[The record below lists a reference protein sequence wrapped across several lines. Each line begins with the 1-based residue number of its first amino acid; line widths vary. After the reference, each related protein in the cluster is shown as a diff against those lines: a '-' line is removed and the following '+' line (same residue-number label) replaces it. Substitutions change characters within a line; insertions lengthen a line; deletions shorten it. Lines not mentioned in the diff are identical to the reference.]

1 MAAESMSTIASRFH
15 WKRLHKK
22 SPWWFVEPILSD
34 GAAREDLGIDK
45 LSRVRMRAV
54 LVEEIK

>member
-15 WKRLHKK
+15 RKRLHKK
-22 SPWWFVEPILSD
+22 SPGWFVERISD
-34 GAAREDLGIDK
+34 GAACEDLGIDK
-45 LSRVRMRAV
+45 LSRVGMRAV